1 MSIIRTENLHF
12 TYEDGTEAL
21 RGIDIAIEKGEKVA
35 LLGANGSGKSTFIFS
50 LNGIHRPSA
59 GKLYLHEKPY
69 DYSKF
74 GLRHLR
80 SAVGVIFQDPDHQLF
95 SAGVYQEISFGAL
108 NLGLPEEEVR
118 HRVDK
123 AIATLEIEPFR
134 HKPTHFLSGGQKK
147 QVSVADILVM
157 DPEVIVLDEPEA
169 ALDPKHAGILNR
181 MIDDLSSKGITII
194 ESTHDVDHAFAWAD
208 RVILFHQGKV
218 LRRGRPEEV
227 FSSEAD
233 LKKTNLTKPAVL
245 HLFEILTAKGILS
258 AGLPIPRDL
267 TQLESYIT
275 MKEDFPR

>member
-59 GKLYLHEKPY
+59 GKLYL
-69 DYSKF
+69 
-74 GLRHLR
+74 R

-95 SAGVYQEISFGAL
+95 SPGVYQEISFGAL

-218 LRRGRPEEV
+218 LRQGSPEEV